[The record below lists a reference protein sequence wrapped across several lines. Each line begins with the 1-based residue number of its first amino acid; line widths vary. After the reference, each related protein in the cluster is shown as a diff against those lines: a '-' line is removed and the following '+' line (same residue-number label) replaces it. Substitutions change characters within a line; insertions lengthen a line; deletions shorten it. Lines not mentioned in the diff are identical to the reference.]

1 MPMYDMYCKGC
12 GYEENDV
19 LLKSS
24 EAEIQCPQCNEE
36 TLTKKI
42 GASQFKFKNAGLQKH
57 LKKYGNSNQAGVP
70 NGKDNGVRLYGNKK
84 SS

>member
-1 MPMYDMYCKGC
+1 MYDTYCKGC

-42 GASQFKFKNAGLQKH
+42 GATQFKFKGAALQKH
-57 LKKYGNSNQAGVP
+57 LRKHGNSNETGVP
-70 NGKDNGVRLYGNKK
+70 IVKDNGVRLYGNKK
-84 SS
+84 SK